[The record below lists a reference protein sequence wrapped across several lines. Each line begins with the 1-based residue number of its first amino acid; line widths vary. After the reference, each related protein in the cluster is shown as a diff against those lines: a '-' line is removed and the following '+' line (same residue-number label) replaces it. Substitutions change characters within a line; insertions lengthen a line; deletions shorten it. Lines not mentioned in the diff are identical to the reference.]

1 MKLLWR
7 LRHAMWALCLLV
19 CALAYMVSS
28 VAVAGPDRQVAV
40 TVDDLPAGAANA
52 MSAATITEMTSKLL
66 AALRQQKGHA
76 VGFGNEKKVY
86 QFGKV
91 DERIKALGI
100 GWDSGFEVW
109 N

>member
-52 MSAATITEMTSKLL
+52 MSAAI
-66 AALRQQKGHA
+66 
-76 VGFGNEKKVY
+76 FC
-86 QFGKV
+86 
-91 DERIKALGI
+91 
-100 GWDSGFEVW
+100 
-109 N
+109 